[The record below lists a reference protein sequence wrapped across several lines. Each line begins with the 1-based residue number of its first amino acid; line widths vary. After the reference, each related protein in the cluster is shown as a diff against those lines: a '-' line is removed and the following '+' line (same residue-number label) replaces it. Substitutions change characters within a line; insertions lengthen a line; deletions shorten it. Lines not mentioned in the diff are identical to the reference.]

1 MNGAMPPIL
10 RYIYDMTDKTL
21 HLIVNRERGEGKTAV
36 AIFWLGLSNISTVS
50 LGVFKFKIQT
60 RYLANISHTRYHWY
74 HFLHVGIYGL
84 RFRFL
89 S

>member
-36 AIFWLGLSNISTVS
+36 AIFWLGISTVS
-50 LGVFKFKIQT
+50 LGVVKFKIQT
-60 RYLANISHTRYHWY
+60 RYLANISHTRYH
-74 HFLHVGIYGL
+74 
-84 RFRFL
+84 
-89 S
+89 